1 MHIDSPIRR
10 KNIYDYQNLTPKHLI
25 PQQRDIFPFGQERR
39 LIAAYVNDT
48 LNAHKDDQQIL

>member
-1 MHIDSPIRR
+1 MHIDSPIIRR
-10 KNIYDYQNLTPKHLI
+10 KNIHDYQTSTPKHPI
-25 PQQRDIFPFGQERR
+25 PQREFFPFGQERR